1 MILPSVA
8 RVAFAFAFGA
18 ALPSAVAGPA
28 SSPAMPELPD
38 GLYAE
43 ISTPRGVITCELYY
57 AKAPLTVANF
67 VGLAEGKLG
76 PAPRK
81 PFFDGL
87 TFHRVVP
94 GFVIQG
100 GDPLANGDGG
110 PGYTLPDEFVP
121 GLHHDAV
128 GVLSM
133 ANDGPD
139 TNGSQF
145 FLTLRPTPFLD
156 YLHSVFG
163 RVVRGGEVLPTI
175 QQGDRMTV
183 KIRRMG
189 SQAEAFRVDEPTFA
203 ALRSKAK
210 TYATTPG
217 ATNDPGPTAPFDDPT
232 HQLPLDPPRARN
244 FNYRLGNFMRAT
256 GIRVV
261 GRIFARSPAPADDA
275 KAGEYMHRL
284 AVQCGTADRGAL
296 FAYFADEHDWR
307 VWIGDRSTEA
317 FLGRPTTSEDLVEG
331 GAFHRAKEAFLETA
345 RKLGDAEFARQS
357 TLHPTQP
364 LTPGQQLKLETDE
377 IVEELFLRL
386 ERAAPAAP
394 PR

>member
-1 MILPSVA
+1 MILRRLVP
-8 RVAFAFAFGA
+8 VAFAFAFGA
-18 ALPSAVAGPA
+18 ALQSAMAAPT
-28 SSPAMPELPD
+28 SSPSRPELPD

-43 ISTPRGVITCELYY
+43 ISTPRGVITCELDY

-76 PAPRK
+76 PAPRQ

-100 GDPLANGDGG
+100 GDALANGDGG
-110 PGYTLPDEFVP
+110 PGYAFPDEFVP

-163 RVVRGGEVLPTI
+163 RVVRGVEVLPNI
-175 QQGDRMTV
+175 QPGDRMMV
-183 KIRRMG
+183 KIRRIG
-189 SQAEAFRVDEPTFA
+189 SQAEMFRADEQAFA
-203 ALRSKAK
+203 ARRSKTK

-217 ATNDPGPTAPFDDPT
+217 ATSDPGPTALFDDPT
-232 HQLPLDPPRARN
+232 HQLPLDPPRAKN
-244 FNYRLGNFMRAT
+244 FNYRLGNFARAT
-256 GIRVV
+256 GIRIV
-261 GRIFARSPAPADDA
+261 GRIFARSPAPAEDA

-284 AVQCGTADRGAL
+284 ATQCGTADRGAL

-317 FLGRPTTSEDLVEG
+317 FLGRPTTPEDLVEG
-331 GAFHRAKEAFLETA
+331 GAFHRAKETFLETA
-345 RKLGDAEFARQS
+345 RKRGDAEFARQS
-357 TLHPTQP
+357 ALHPGQP
-364 LTPGQQLKLETDE
+364 LAPGQELKLETDE

-386 ERAAPAAP
+386 ERASTAI
-394 PR
+394 PRR